1 MQSTKSHSQNYIII
15 TIIYYYIIAPACQA
29 EGTLENTRLMADLAR
44 RAALLWLD
52 LRSDSSRTA
61 PSAEERSRLE
71 RYNAEHLGF
80 VRKDPDNSVRRA
92 RSGVRCLRILT
103 A

>member
-1 MQSTKSHSQNYIII
+1 MTEQSLNANVLTVVSP
-15 TIIYYYIIAPACQA
+15 PACKA
-29 EGTLENTRLMADLAR
+29 EGTLDNTRLMADLAR

-52 LRSDSSRTA
+52 LRSDSPRTA
-61 PSAEERSRLE
+61 PSAEERRNLE

-92 RSGVRCLRILT
+92 LGWKMRLSEGYK